1 MPKSRAKSCAQC
13 RAAKTRCSL
22 SIPCSRCTNRSLDC
36 QYLPTQRP
44 ADSRRVRSL
53 TLRPLLSRTSS
64 APNFPHS
71 GGVDEPILNHQLTS
85 LADPV
90 VTGAQKG
97 LVKKSVGFDSSLDVG
112 PSNAEMAPL
121 LGTGPRILDLSMIL
135 SSTSPL
141 YASPT
146 MSLPLFSNSSG
157 SGKSDTSGFTTGID
171 FPPPLAALSETP
183 SMSYPV
189 MLAVQNPL
197 SSEPTLGDLDISN
210 CLSTL
215 YPPDFAFTPSRF
227 SSDRPNLP
235 FLPNPSHIGLGF
247 PTSPEIA
254 KSGLSSNLSVR
265 ARSFQ
270 QGSLTGKMLLSQV
283 IDYSRLFSEGKHMPP
298 FIYPPCRL
306 SPGMECPSGKH
317 HTCLPPILTVC
328 THLSRMFYS
337 RTPGSTHFVVQQIY
351 VHLHQLNSE
360 VRPFLHQSAT
370 TAILNHAS
378 TKTTTKRKCCSLCKE
393 Q

>member
-1 MPKSRAKSCAQC
+1 
-13 RAAKTRCSL
+13 
-22 SIPCSRCTNRSLDC
+22 
-36 QYLPTQRP
+36 
-44 ADSRRVRSL
+44 
-53 TLRPLLSRTSS
+53 
-64 APNFPHS
+64 
-71 GGVDEPILNHQLTS
+71 
-85 LADPV
+85 
-90 VTGAQKG
+90 
-97 LVKKSVGFDSSLDVG
+97 
-112 PSNAEMAPL
+112 
-121 LGTGPRILDLSMIL
+121 
-135 SSTSPL
+135 
-141 YASPT
+141 

-270 QGSLTGKMLLSQV
+270 QGSLTG
-283 IDYSRLFSEGKHMPP
+283 
-298 FIYPPCRL
+298 
-306 SPGMECPSGKH
+306 
-317 HTCLPPILTVC
+317 
-328 THLSRMFYS
+328 
-337 RTPGSTHFVVQQIY
+337 STHFVVQQIY

-360 VRPFLHQSAT
+360 YENYDQEKMLQSLQGAVIYGLLCSQCPDIVSDADAAWLVSIT
-370 TAILNHAS
+370 EKFSRTLYGQNYSLLSVDYICSSRSGWAFMESIRRVGCLLYLIDLLFHVDARTPSRGDCPEFVDLPLPSARGLWQPMCHEDWKKRYEEDIHSRKLKGTRQLTMGDLFMLKKSGINSDQVFQS
-378 TKTTTKRKCCSLCKE
+378 TKDSITEEISEWVKE
-393 Q
+393 VDDFSMLLWLAFTLEGGGQAIIDK